1 MKNKKDIFFCLLVVL
16 LLLMGCARQYP
27 DGIHQERYYG
37 ITDSQAETV
46 SEQATQDKEEPVS
59 EVEPNGIL
67 TLGQVLALTLVH
79 NPELNVF
86 SLETRAAQARE
97 LQAGLWPNPELG
109 VEVENVGGTGGL
121 RGFEGAET
129 TLQLSQLIELGD
141 KSQKRKT
148 VASFE
153 KELADL
159 DYQNKRLDVFS
170 DVAKAFISV
179 LKAQEKLQLSSELLK
194 LSDESFRIVEKKV
207 TAGKD
212 SPVEKNR
219 AAVALANTKIAY
231 HEDRQNLDYARKQLV
246 SFWGQ
251 NEPLFEQ
258 AAGDMESIGPLLT
271 FEDLTGRL
279 ELNPE
284 YTRWE
289 SEIKKSR
296 AMLDLEQS
304 RAIGDITI
312 GAGLRRFNETDDN
325 AFVFGV
331 SIPLPLSDRNQGAK
345 QEALYNLAKSREE
358 KKAAWLKLQN
368 EFNQT
373 YREYAN
379 AFHQATSLKNDV
391 LPAAIEM
398 FNAATKGYEQGKMDY
413 LNVLDAQRT
422 LFTTKDEYIN
432 ALAECHIRK
441 TELERQIGQTLE
453 ITESIEKRGTDHEQ

>member
-1 MKNKKDIFFCLLVVL
+1 MKYIKDHMSYLLL
-16 LLLMGCARQYP
+16 ALLMGCTQP
-27 DGIHQERYYG
+27 G
-37 ITDSQAETV
+37 SQSTPASEYSENNYLHDPIV
-46 SEQATQDKEEPVS
+46 SESTNKSSQDATSKA
-59 EVEPNGIL
+59 EPNGIL
-67 TLGQVLALTLVH
+67 TLGDVLALTLVH
-79 NPELNVF
+79 NPELNIF

-97 LQAGLWPNPELG
+97 LQAGLWPNPEIG
-109 VEVENVGGTGGL
+109 VEVENVGGTGEL
-121 RGFEGAET
+121 SGFDGAET

-141 KSQKRKT
+141 KSQKRKN

-153 KELADL
+153 KELANL

-170 DVAKAFISV
+170 DAAKAFISV

-194 LSDESFRIVEKKV
+194 LSDESFQIVEKKV

-219 AAVALANTKIAY
+219 AAVALANTKMSY
-231 HEDRQNLDYARKQLV
+231 HEDRQNLDYARKQLA

-251 NEPLFEQ
+251 NEPLFER
-258 AAGDMESIGPLLT
+258 AAGDMENIGPLLT
-271 FEDLTGRL
+271 LENLTGRL
-279 ELNPE
+279 KLNPE

-289 SEIKKSR
+289 SEIKKNR
-296 AMLDLEQS
+296 AILDLEKS

-312 GAGLRRFNETDDN
+312 GAGLRRFNESDDN

-345 QEALYNLAKSREE
+345 QEAVYNLAKSREE

-379 AFHQATSLKNDV
+379 SFHQATSLKNEV
-391 LPAAIEM
+391 LPAAIDM
-398 FNAATKGYEQGKMDY
+398 FNAATKGYEQGKIDY

-422 LFTTKDEYIN
+422 LFSTKGEYVN

-441 TELERQIGQTLE
+441 TELERLIGQTLE
-453 ITESIEKRGTDHEQ
+453 TTELIEKRGTGHE

>member
-1 MKNKKDIFFCLLVVL
+1 MKSKKDLFFYLLSVP
-16 LLLMGCARQYP
+16 LLLMGCSQQHP
-27 DGIHQERYYG
+27 DGVHQERSYG
-37 ITDSQAETV
+37 INDSHPETAFEQTNQDREESV
-46 SEQATQDKEEPVS
+46 SAA
-59 EVEPNGIL
+59 EPNGIL

-79 NPELNVF
+79 NPELSVF

-121 RGFEGAET
+121 RGFDGAET

-141 KSQKRKT
+141 KAQKRKN

-153 KELADL
+153 KELANL

-170 DVAKAFISV
+170 DAAKAFILV
-179 LKAQEKLQLSSELLK
+179 LKAQEKLQLSNELLK
-194 LSDESFRIVEKKV
+194 LSEESFQIVGKKV

-219 AAVALANTKIAY
+219 AAVVLANTKIVY
-231 HEDRQNLDYARKQLV
+231 HEDRQNLDYARKQLA

-251 NEPLFEQ
+251 TEPLFEQ
-258 AAGDMESIGPLLT
+258 AAGDLENIGLLLT
-271 FEDLTGRL
+271 SENLAGRL

-284 YTRWE
+284 YARWE
-289 SEIKKSR
+289 SEIRKSR
-296 AMLDLEQS
+296 AMLDLETS

-345 QEALYNLAKSREE
+345 QEAIFNLAKSREE
-358 KKAAWLKLQN
+358 KKAAWLKLQD
-368 EFNQT
+368 EFNRT

-379 AFHQATSLKNDV
+379 AFHQATSLKNEV
-391 LPAAIEM
+391 LPAAIKM

-422 LFTTKDEYIN
+422 LFSTKSEYVN

-441 TELERQIGQTLE
+441 TELDRLIGQTLE
-453 ITESIEKRGTDHEQ
+453 TIESIEK